1 MFYNSLHK
9 YLILMLIIV
18 SMFFGISDTYT
29 QTTAIST
36 LHDQTHATA
45 SEQKKAAQDSTKAK
59 RGSFIPV
66 PFIST
71 DQNLGYGGALAIGYI
86 HADKKATRKD
96 TPPTISGIAGGGTAT
111 KSWIVALLHSQSFKE
126 DNIRYLGGIFYANV
140 NLDYYQLGK
149 INLSSHPIA
158 INMKEWGV
166 LQRLQFKAGKSD
178 FFIGPQYT
186 FLSAE
191 TGLNIQGDSS
201 HPKLEPLIDFL
212 DSLDSRQYL
221 SSLGIIID
229 YDTRRNTLSPKKGF
243 HTGIDANYNATWL
256 GASKNFFKGDLYFY
270 AYVPLTK
277 WLFSIYHFDYQLT
290 AGDVP
295 FYMKPFVELRGAPMM
310 RYQGNQTMLAE
321 IQLRGYFT
329 KSLALVAFTGTGK
342 AFDIFSE
349 FGPAQWIVNYGA
361 GFRWEIEKM
370 FGLRVGADF
379 AWTNNNDF
387 GWYIV
392 IGTGL

>member
-1 MFYNSLHK
+1 MS
-9 YLILMLIIV
+9 V
-18 SMFFGISDTYT
+18 SISEVYA
-29 QTTAIST
+29 QTNAISRV
-36 LHDQTHATA
+36 HSKTHAA
-45 SEQKKAAQDSTKAK
+45 GREQKKAQDSTKAK
-59 RGSFIPV
+59 RGSFVPV
-66 PFIST
+66 PFIVT
-71 DQNLGYGGALAIGYI
+71 DQNLGYGGILALGYL
-86 HADKKATRKD
+86 HADKKSTRKD
-96 TPPTISGIAGGGTAT
+96 TPPTISGIAGGGTST
-111 KSWIVALLHSQSFKE
+111 KTWTVALLHSQSFKN
-126 DNIRYLGGIFYANV
+126 DNIRYIGGIFYANV

-361 GFRWEIEKM
+361 GFRWEMEKI